1 MRYGWVGCG
10 WRALRDCLSVVV
22 LWLGEW
28 KAVGGAHNNIARVRD
43 NIAKAL
49 DGISGVHDNVK
60 GVRDSIIGGFR
71 MSWHY

>member
-28 KAVGGAHNNIARVRD
+28 KAVGGAHNNIAECVITLPRHLMVLVACMITSKEYV
-43 NIAKAL
+43 IA
-49 DGISGVHDNVK
+49 
-60 GVRDSIIGGFR
+60 
-71 MSWHY
+71 